1 VHKFELGT
9 GNQSPD
15 SEDSDGDVIFG
26 EQQVESTG
34 NIVTLMNYQ
43 DNLRQIHDANPLEP
57 HGVSN
62 LVSQLYAEDSQEE
75 EKDDFRKSTIIKEE
89 IDLFSYAVVEV
100 DNSSLDR
107 FIEPILPLILS
118 SHFAQ
123 NSTFMEAI
131 EEDESF
137 IIHECDY
144 K

>member
-1 VHKFELGT
+1 VHKFELET

-15 SEDSDGDVIFG
+15 SEDSDGDVIFI

-34 NIVTLMNYQ
+34 NQEPVINSQ
-43 DNLRQIHDANPLEP
+43 DNLRQIHDANSSEP
-57 HGVSN
+57 PDVSSF
-62 LVSQLYAEDSQEE
+62 VSQLSNEDSQEA
-75 EKDDFRKSTIIKEE
+75 D
-89 IDLFSYAVVEV
+89 VEV

-107 FIEPILPLILS
+107 SIEPILPLVLS

-123 NSTFMEAI
+123 NLTFMEAI

>member
-1 VHKFELGT
+1 VHKFELET

-107 FIEPILPLILS
+107 SIEPILPLILS

-123 NSTFMEAI
+123 NSTFMEGI

-144 K
+144 E